1 MSKISRIFNFL
12 KSFLMIAIGAIILL
26 VEDHET
32 SYFVVCIILGT
43 IITVYGI
50 KKLFFYFS
58 SAMHMVDG
66 GRVFI
71 SGFIYFDLGLLSFLV
86 LLVNQT
92 VAMLYL
98 VGVLILLGA
107 IDILRC
113 VEIKRNDSKRWIIKL
128 IKGVATI
135 AAGIVCLVFS
145 SSVEVALLVF
155 SITWIVLGVYGII
168 TSFTKS
174 AVTYIPEI

>member
-1 MSKISRIFNFL
+1 
-12 KSFLMIAIGAIILL
+12 MIAIGAIILL

-113 VEIKRNDSKRWIIKL
+113 VEIKRNDSKRWIIKFL
-128 IKGVATI
+128 MGLFVIGVAVICFVFGDVKEVIYLVLGI
-135 AAGIVCLVFS
+135 AWIVSAVEGIVI
-145 SSVEVALLVF
+145 A
-155 SITWIVLGVYGII
+155 
-168 TSFTKS
+168 FTKS
-174 AVTYIPEI
+174 AVDYIPEV

>member
-1 MSKISRIFNFL
+1 MSKLSRIFNFI
-12 KSFLMIAIGAIILL
+12 KSFLMIAIGAIIIL
-26 VEDHET
+26 VPNET
-32 SYFVVCIILGT
+32 DYIVVCIIIGT
-43 IITVYGI
+43 IISLYGI
-50 KKLFFYFS
+50 KKLIFFFS
-58 SAMHMVDG
+58 SARHMVDG

-86 LLVNQT
+86 LLMNQT

-113 VEIKRNDSKRWIIKL
+113 IEIKKNESKRWIIKM
-128 IKGVATI
+128 IKGIVTI
-135 AAGIVCLVFS
+135 AAGIVCVVFANS
-145 SSVEVALLVF
+145 TAVALLVF
-155 SITWIVLGVYGII
+155 AITWIVLGVYGII
-168 TSFTKS
+168 TCFSKS